1 MPSWIDFCAR
11 ARKLVGADAAF
22 LLERQGGSGAF
33 LIASSPTPVQGTVSL
48 RPAQADGTFLGP
60 ALPSLIASSL
70 DGAPANI
77 LHHALSDGA
86 GDRPEVEVLFIW
98 CQGANAPV
106 HFPDLVDH
114 LRGEWS
120 DLWSL
125 RRTDRQSEINGARLL
140 AIMRALPQAIA
151 FVDAYDPRVLINRQ
165 AAEILGLTTGEV
177 AAADFAA
184 ALSLLVSRCTD
195 ADEMRERARQMLAET
210 EGRMQNW
217 IWRFADGSAFLNV
230 TTVPVIDSL
239 ASGRLWVFED
249 ISERERLIADLREAR
264 MEAESASEAKSAFL
278 ASMSHELRTPLNAV
292 IGYGEAMQYGIGG
305 TLPERHL
312 DYVEMIVRSGRLLL
326 DLINDV
332 LDLSKIEAGKQQLAI
347 ETVDLAEIVARAV
360 QTLLPVAEDRGIVI
374 RSQLQTSPLPIAADE
389 RATLQ
394 VVLNLLSNAVKF
406 ARSEV
411 TLSLVW
417 SATTGDLQLDIEDDG
432 HGMTEAQIRWA
443 MEPFQQIE
451 DVPYT
456 SQEGTGLGLPIAAR
470 LTALQGGSLRLQ
482 HGRSGGTLAIVTFVA
497 AREQRAIRMQ

>member
-1 MPSWIDFCAR
+1 MASWVDFCSR

-33 LIASSPTPVQGTVSL
+33 LIASSPTPIQGTVSL
-48 RPAQADGTFLGP
+48 RPAQADGTFQGS
-60 ALPSLIASSL
+60 ALPSLISSSL

-86 GDRPEVEVLFIW
+86 GDGPEVEVLFIW
-98 CQGANAPV
+98 CQGSDAPV
-106 HFPDLVDH
+106 HLPDLIDH

-120 DLWSL
+120 DLRSL
-125 RRTDRQSEINGARLL
+125 RRTDRQSEVNGARLL

-165 AAEILGLTTGEV
+165 AGELLDLTAGEV

-184 ALSLLVSRCTD
+184 ALSHLVSRCAD
-195 ADEMRERARQMLAET
+195 AGEMQQRARQMLADT
-210 EGRMQNW
+210 EGRMRNW
-217 IWRFADGSAFLNV
+217 IWRLADGSSFLNV

-249 ISERERLIADLREAR
+249 ISERERLIGDLKEAR
-264 MEAESASEAKSAFL
+264 MDAEAASDAKSAFL
-278 ASMSHELRTPLNAV
+278 ANMSHELRTPLNAI

-332 LDLSKIEAGKQQLAI
+332 LDLSKIEAGEQQLTI
-347 ETVDLAEIVARAV
+347 ETVDLGEIVERAV
-360 QTLLPVAEDRGIVI
+360 ETLLPVADDRGIAI
-374 RSQLQTSPLPIAADE
+374 RSKLQASALPIAADE
-389 RATLQ
+389 RAALQ
-394 VVLNLLSNAVKF
+394 VVINLLSNAVKF
-406 ARSEV
+406 ARSTV
-411 TLSLVW
+411 TLSLTAPV
-417 SATTGDLQLDIEDDG
+417 ATDGFVLAIEDDG
-432 HGMTEAQIRWA
+432 PGMTEAQISRA
-443 MEPFQQIE
+443 MEPFQQVE
-451 DVPYT
+451 NVPYT
-456 SQEGTGLGLPIAAR
+456 SQQGTGLGLPIAAR

-482 HGRSGGTLAIVTFVA
+482 RGCSGGMLATVA
-497 AREQRAIRMQ
+497 FGASTEKRVIRMY